1 MEILDSKL
9 FHDFHGTLTG
19 QEVVTSQKLYKDAKG
34 FYQSV
39 DESLDDNTIM
49 YEVSCVN
56 VSKKEEGYLNWGIS
70 LLHPVYVNG
79 ECNMTRGHFHEDLNC
94 EEYYWCASGTGLL
107 MFMDENG
114 KTWCEK
120 MKEGSLHHINGHHAH
135 RLINTG
141 NEDLKVICV
150 WNANAGHDYQ
160 RVEQMPFNV
169 RVFKKGEEIYTQKR

>member
-1 MEILDSKL
+1 
-9 FHDFHGTLTG
+9 
-19 QEVVTSQKLYKDAKG
+19 
-34 FYQSV
+34 
-39 DESLDDNTIM
+39 
-49 YEVSCVN
+49 
-56 VSKKEEGYLNWGIS
+56 
-70 LLHPVYVNG
+70 
-79 ECNMTRGHFHEDLNC
+79 
-94 EEYYWCASGTGLL
+94 
-107 MFMDENG
+107 MDENG